1 MLSPICDILEKAA
14 GILFRFRLGLPAPQ
28 KVYTAHPDQHGI
40 LDKWMTSKRSMRVCV
55 YKSVFCV
62 WGFLCFLVSCMWR
75 MDRIYI
81 YKSRDRHTR
90 KPSLVSTITASPHRP
105 SLKTHTPRERQ
116 YKRNDI
122 SIFGPCSFL
131 FRPQHAYLSIYTHPQ
146 DPKLCVCHPGAR
158 TSTHSRP
165 TFIHTCHIHGL
176 ETRT

>member
-1 MLSPICDILEKAA
+1 MVVVVVVVIVGRWCCHHFATFSRKQQAFC
-14 GILFRFRLGLPAPQ
+14 FGLDLVSRPP

-90 KPSLVSTITASPHRP
+90 KPSLVFTITASPHRP
-105 SLKTHTPRERQ
+105 SLKTHTHLEKDNTSETIYP
-116 YKRNDI
+116 
-122 SIFGPCSFL
+122 FL
-131 FRPQHAYLSIYTHPQ
+131 VLAHFFFAHNTH
-146 DPKLCVCHPGAR
+146 
-158 TSTHSRP
+158 
-165 TFIHTCHIHGL
+165 I
-176 ETRT
+176 